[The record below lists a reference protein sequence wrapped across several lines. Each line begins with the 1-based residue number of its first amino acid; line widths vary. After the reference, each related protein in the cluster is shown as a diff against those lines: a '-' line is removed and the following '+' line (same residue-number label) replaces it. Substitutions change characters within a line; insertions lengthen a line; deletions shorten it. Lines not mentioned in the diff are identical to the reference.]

1 MEGQM
6 MFITP
11 MEPWS
16 LDKGTALKTGE
27 EKDSQGL
34 FRDMFG
40 QAVQQ
45 VTDTQREVEEK
56 QYLLATGQL
65 DDMHTLPIAE
75 AKAALSLDVL
85 VTMRNKAL
93 DAYNELMRISL

>member
-1 MEGQM
+1 MEEQA
-6 MFITP
+6 MFMAPITP
-11 MEPWS
+11 IGMGNTEV
-16 LDKGTALKTGE
+16 LRKGE
-27 EKDSQGL
+27 EKEEGTL
-34 FRDMFG
+34 FRDVFG

-45 VTDTQREVEEK
+45 VADTQREVEEK

-85 VTMRNKAL
+85 VAMRNKAL